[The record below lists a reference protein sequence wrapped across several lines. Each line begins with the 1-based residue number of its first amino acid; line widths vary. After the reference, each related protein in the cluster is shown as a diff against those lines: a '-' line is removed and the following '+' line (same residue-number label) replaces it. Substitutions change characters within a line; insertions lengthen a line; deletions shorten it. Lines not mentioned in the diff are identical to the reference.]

1 MWKRLGD
8 LLMDE
13 GLITEE
19 QIKKAIEVQK
29 EKGGRLGSIFVSLG
43 YVTDKQITEVLGKQY
58 GVPTVDMDTVNI
70 DPDVA
75 RLIPPN
81 VAQKF
86 QVVPIRRE
94 GRQLYLAMANPV
106 DVYTIEDIKF
116 ITGYEIVPM
125 VASESMISKAIERVY
140 GISGAFVDVLDEI
153 EEDTEEIELI
163 EEEEEEILGT
173 GMAADAPP
181 VVKLVNSIITEAVNR
196 GASDIHI
203 EPFERLLRVR
213 YRIDGALVEAMSPQ
227 YTMGPALTSRIKIMS
242 NLDISERRLPQDGR
256 IRMKIKEK
264 TVDLRVSTLP
274 VVHGEKIVIRI
285 SEKENFDIGLEK
297 LGFNKVALKHFHHA
311 ISRPNGVVLVTGPTG
326 SGKSTTLYA
335 ALGRL
340 NTAEVNIVT
349 AEDPVENEIRG
360 VNQVQVREEI
370 GYTFARALRA
380 FLRQDP
386 NIIMV
391 GEIRDKETAEI
402 AIRASLTGHLV
413 LSTLHTN
420 DTATTI
426 SRLADMGVAPYL
438 VASSLNLVEAQRLVR
453 RVCNECKEKVTIA
466 DEDFIKLGVD
476 PKYMRDGTY
485 YKGAGCPKC
494 NFTGYKGRVGLYE
507 VMPITPTIRRMI
519 IEGASADE
527 LRKQAIKEGMI
538 TLRQDALMKLKA
550 GMTTIDEILRET
562 V

>member
-8 LLMDE
+8 LLVDE
-13 GLITEE
+13 GLITKE
-19 QIKKAIEVQK
+19 QIEKAISVQK
-29 EKGGRLGSIFVSLG
+29 EKGGRLGSILVQLG
-43 YVTDKQITEVLGKQY
+43 FVTDKQITEVLGKQY
-58 GVPTVDMDTVNI
+58 GVPTVDLEKENI
-70 DPDVA
+70 DPEVA
-75 RLIPPN
+75 KLIPPQ

-86 QVVPIRRE
+86 QVVPVKRD
-94 GRQLYLAMANPV
+94 GKTLYLAMANPV

-125 VASESMISKAIERVY
+125 VASENMISKAIERIY
-140 GISGAFVDVLDEI
+140 GISGAFADVL
-153 EEDTEEIELI
+153 EEIEDDEEI
-163 EEEEEEILGT
+163 EVIEDKEEEVFGT
-173 GMAADAPP
+173 AIAADAPP
-181 VVKLVNSIITEAVNR
+181 VVKLVNSIITEAVTR

-227 YTMGPALTSRIKIMS
+227 YTMGPALVSRIKIMS

-256 IRMKIKEK
+256 IRMKVKNK

-285 SEKENFDIGLEK
+285 SEKENFNIGLEK
-297 LGFNKVALKHFHHA
+297 LGFNKVALKHFLHA

-326 SGKSTTLYA
+326 SGKSTTLYS
-335 ALGRL
+335 ALARL
-340 NTAEVNIVT
+340 NTPEVNIIT
-349 AEDPVENEIRG
+349 AEDPVENEIMG

-370 GYTFARALRA
+370 GYTFAKALRA

-453 RVCNECKEKVTIA
+453 RVCEKCKEPITVP
-466 DEDFIKLGVD
+466 DEEFIKLGVD
-476 PKYMRDGTY
+476 PKYMRDGKY
-485 YKGAGCPKC
+485 YKGAGCPHC
-494 NFTGYKGRVGLYE
+494 NFTGYKGRVGIYE

-519 IEGASADE
+519 VDGASADE
-527 LRKQAIKEGMI
+527 LRAQAIKEGMI

-550 GMTTIDEILRET
+550 GITTIEEITRET

>member
-8 LLMDE
+8 LLIDE

-19 QIKKAIEVQK
+19 QIQKAIEVQK
-29 EKGGRLGSIFVSLG
+29 EKGGRLGSILVQLG
-43 YVTDKQITEVLGKQY
+43 FVTDAQITEVLGKQY
-58 GVPTVDMDTVNI
+58 GVPTVDLEKENI
-70 DPDVA
+70 DPEVSK
-75 RLIPPN
+75 LIPPQ

-86 QVVPIRRE
+86 QVVPVKRE
-94 GRQLYLAMANPV
+94 GKELYLAMANPV

-116 ITGYEIVPM
+116 ITGYDIIPM
-125 VASESMISKAIERVY
+125 VASENMIAKAIERIY
-140 GISGAFVDVLDEI
+140 GISGAFADVL
-153 EEDTEEIELI
+153 EEIEDD
-163 EEEEEEILGT
+163 EEIEVIEDKEEDVFGT
-173 GMAADAPP
+173 AIAADAPP
-181 VVKLVNSIITEAVNR
+181 VVKLVNSIITEAVTR

-227 YTMGPALTSRIKIMS
+227 YTMGPALVSRIKIMS

-256 IRMKIKEK
+256 IRMKVKDK

-285 SEKENFDIGLEK
+285 SEKENFNIGLEK
-297 LGFNKVALKHFHHA
+297 LGFNKVALKHFLHA

-326 SGKSTTLYA
+326 SGKSTTLYS
-335 ALGRL
+335 ALSRL
-340 NTAEVNIVT
+340 NTPEVNIVT
-349 AEDPVENEIRG
+349 AEDPVENEIMG

-370 GYTFARALRA
+370 GYTFAKALRA

-453 RVCNECKEKVTIA
+453 RVCEKCKEPITIPY
-466 DEDFIKLGVD
+466 EEFIKLGVD
-476 PKYMRDGTY
+476 PKYMRDGKY
-485 YKGAGCPKC
+485 YKGAGCPHC
-494 NFTGYKGRVGLYE
+494 NFTGYKGRVGIYE

-519 IEGASADE
+519 VEGASADE
-527 LRKQAIKEGMI
+527 LRAQAIKEGMI

-550 GMTTIDEILRET
+550 GITTIEEITRET